1 MSRYRLSPRAQND
14 LRGIVTWYRKHRGI
28 QSARKTLSDIRATLR
43 RLASEPGMGHALEFV
58 APPDHLFWPHR
69 QLWIVYLRDTRP
81 LEIVTI
87 WDARRGDPPL
97 G

>member
-14 LRGIVTWYRKHRGI
+14 LRGIVAWYRKHRGA

-69 QLWIVYLRDTRP
+69 QLWIVYLRNTRP

>member
-1 MSRYRLSPRAQND
+1 MSRYRLSQRAQND

-58 APPDHLFWPHR
+58 APPDHLVWPHR
-69 QLWIVYLRDTRP
+69 QLWIVYLRNTRP

>member
-1 MSRYRLSPRAQND
+1 MRRYRLSPRAQND
-14 LRGIVTWYRKHRGI
+14 LRNIVAWYRKHRGA

-43 RLASEPGMGHALEFV
+43 RLAREPGMGHALEFV
-58 APPDHLFWPHR
+58 APPDHLFWSHR
-69 QLWIVYLRDTRP
+69 HLWIVYLRDTRP

>member
-1 MSRYRLSPRAQND
+1 MRRYRLSPRAQND
-14 LRGIVTWYRKHRGI
+14 LRGIVAWYRKHRGA

-43 RLASEPGMGHALEFV
+43 RLAREPGMGHALEFV
-58 APPDHLFWPHR
+58 APPDHLFWSHR
-69 QLWIVYLRDTRP
+69 HLWIVYLRDTRP